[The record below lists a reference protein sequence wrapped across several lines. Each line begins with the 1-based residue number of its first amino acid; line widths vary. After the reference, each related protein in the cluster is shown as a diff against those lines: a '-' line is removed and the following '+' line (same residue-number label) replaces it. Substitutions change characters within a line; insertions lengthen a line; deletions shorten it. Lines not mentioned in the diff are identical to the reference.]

1 MRLLAKNNWLAG
13 QSINNGYS
21 RVEEQEETKDDS
33 NGGWPECHIIK
44 MLFNLRQCLFPHLWF
59 NQAEDVPIRIR
70 VLSIDFWLYLY
81 GVRIRL

>member
-21 RVEEQEETKDDS
+21 RVEEQEETKDDG
-33 NGGWPECHIIK
+33 NGGWPKCHIIK

-59 NQAEDVPIRIR
+59 NQAEDVYAFAFYRLIFGCTCM
-70 VLSIDFWLYLY
+70 VLE
-81 GVRIRL
+81 